1 VSTSPFAKAGRV
13 FGVVMAVLLLVMAVG
28 VVFFAPIE
36 ELSRT
41 RGLRGGSSS
50 GLFLGLV
57 FWLGEPVARAAAGTV
72 LVGLA
77 WLFFRMSRK

>member
-1 VSTSPFAKAGRV
+1 V

-41 RGLRGGSSS
+41 RGVRGG
-50 GLFLGLV
+50 GGELFLGLV
-57 FWLGEPVARAAAGTV
+57 LWLSEPVARAAAGTA

-77 WLFFRMSRK
+77 WLFFRGSRK